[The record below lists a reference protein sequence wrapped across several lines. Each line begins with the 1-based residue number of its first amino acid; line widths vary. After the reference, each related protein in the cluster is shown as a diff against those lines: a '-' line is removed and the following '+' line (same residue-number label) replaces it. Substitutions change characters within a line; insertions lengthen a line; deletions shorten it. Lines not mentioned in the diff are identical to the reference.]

1 MKTDKLLEK
10 YVCRGGTKKCP
21 VPHEPVV
28 EITYRQLKRLVSRV
42 REDSWDNG
50 HKNGYEKARLEYRI
64 VYGGQG

>member
-21 VPHEPVV
+21 APHDPVV

-42 REDSWDNG
+42 KKEA
-50 HKNGYEKARLEYRI
+50 YLEGRI
-64 VYGGQG
+64 RGAYDGSYND